1 MNVKTSEAEFR
12 ACGQTSAATFRA
24 CGPKLGLSP
33 LSPLKRMRFLSFLLL
48 GMLLFALAEV
58 NEAQAAAPILQVQG
72 AIANV
77 TSGNLTV
84 TLPAHATDDILILGV
99 EAWVPNT
106 ALSAVD
112 IPTPSN
118 WTKLGSVQQP
128 VGTADGWIAYFWL
141 RATSNAMVNPVVTA
155 GAGWDTG
162 NDTSF
167 AGRAYTISGAIP
179 TGNPY
184 DAAVISAALTAANG
198 QMPAV
203 TVSGTERMV
212 VQFMNSNDNN
222 AAGTAPSGWTAGA
235 AATNNNGTDAG
246 FQTFRQDNVSANTN
260 VTASAVAVPAQG
272 AYAFMG
278 ISFKPPTATVATLGT
293 QTANMTVGATNQY
306 VGGQFT
312 ISTTGGT
319 NITAITVTESGTIDA
334 SANLN
339 NIKLYT
345 ENDITSPFDCASET
359 LSSPSAPTEAQ
370 FGATDTNGFSA
381 ANSTSAFTGTVAIT
395 PTATQCVYVVLD
407 VGAGAAGGQTI
418 EISINAST
426 DVTSSVA
433 NIGGTF
439 PVAIAGTTTIVSTS
453 VSSFN
458 GCEFASCTP
467 VATPLTYAALYTKL
481 AGTAFTLYGVALN
494 TDGTLASTFGGSV
507 TVDLLANT
515 NTGVSLGAN
524 NCPTSQTATI
534 ALGSTTFSAGR
545 AAIGSI
551 TVNTA
556 YRDVRM
562 RFTCSAA
569 VCGSVI
575 TQCSSNNFAV
585 RPTAFTGF
593 SSTNANN
600 TGSTGTP
607 LLKTGANFNLTVD
620 SVAGYNGTPSID
632 NTKVVGSPTAG
643 TIGGSF
649 GAAAVGT
656 GQATGTTF
664 FYSEVGN
671 FGLNLNTIYDSSF
684 TSVDQSGDCTA
695 DFSNTLV
702 GGKYGCSFGSPA
714 IALASGFGRF
724 TPDNFS
730 VSLNAPAFGTT
741 CGTFSYV
748 GQAFSYTTAPVMTV
762 TARNGTSNELTN
774 VTTTN
779 YAGSYMKITNTSLTP
794 SGQAARY
801 TRFDALGGGITPTLD
816 TAVLPATTADPTIGT
831 FTSGVG
837 TLTFGSGSGL
847 GFTRSTTT
855 PSAPFNADIALVINV
870 IDSDGVAASNPVNPV
885 SFGAATAGNG
895 IAFGGGKDTRFGR
908 LRLQNAHGS
917 ELLNLRIPMTAQYW
931 NGSAFVTNLNDNCT
945 SIAAANIKLQNYQP
959 AGFPVNMPQA
969 NVVTGGAF
977 VNGVGSLR
985 LNKPDPA
992 VKGSVDVCVD
1002 IGADNSTTCV
1012 ATTPATRSYLQGAWT
1027 GTDYDDDPAARATFG
1042 VYKGRDEFIYL
1053 RESY

>member
-278 ISFKPPTATVATLGT
+278 ISFKPPTA
-293 QTANMTVGATNQY
+293 
-306 VGGQFT
+306 
-312 ISTTGGT
+312 
-319 NITAITVTESGTIDA
+319 
-334 SANLN
+334 
-339 NIKLYT
+339 
-345 ENDITSPFDCASET
+345 
-359 LSSPSAPTEAQ
+359 
-370 FGATDTNGFSA
+370 
-381 ANSTSAFTGTVAIT
+381 
-395 PTATQCVYVVLD
+395 
-407 VGAGAAGGQTI
+407 
-418 EISINAST
+418 
-426 DVTSSVA
+426 
-433 NIGGTF
+433 
-439 PVAIAGTTTIVSTS
+439 VSTS

-458 GCEFASCTP
+458 GCESASCTL

-632 NTKVVGSPTAG
+632 NTKVVGSPAAG
-643 TIGGSF
+643 AIGGGF
-649 GAAAVGT
+649 GAALVGT
-656 GQATGTTF
+656 GTATGASF

-671 FGLNLNTIYDSSF
+671 FGLSLNAIYDSSF
-684 TSVDQSGDCTA
+684 TSVDQPGDCTA
-695 DFSNTLV
+695 DFLNTLV

-724 TPDNFS
+724 TPDNFN
-730 VSLNAPAFGTT
+730 VSLNAPVFGTT
-741 CGTFSYV
+741 CGTFGYV

-762 TARNGTSNELTN
+762 TARNGTSNGLTN
-774 VTTTN
+774 ATTTN
-779 YAGSYMKITNTSLTP
+779 YAGVYMKFSNAVGTSLN
-794 SGQAARY
+794 QAPYNTQGGRY
-801 TRFDALGGGITPTLD
+801 SRFDALGGGITPTLD
-816 TAVLPATTADPTIGT
+816 TAVLPETTADPTIGT

-855 PSAPFNADIALVINV
+855 PSAQFNADIALAINV
-870 IDSDGVAASNPVNPV
+870 IDSDGVAASNPV

-917 ELLNLRIPMTAQYW
+917 ELLALPIQMTVQYW
-931 NGSAFVTNLNDNCT
+931 NGSAFVTNVADNCT

-959 AGFPVNMPQA
+959 VGFSGNMSQA
-969 NVVTGGAF
+969 NVVVGGAF
-977 VNGVGSLR
+977 INGVGSLR

-1002 IGADNSTTCV
+1002 IGADTPTLCV
-1012 ATTPATRSYLQGAWT
+1012 ATTPDSKSYLQGAWT
-1027 GTDYDDDPAARATFG
+1027 GTAYDDDPAARATFG
-1042 VYKGRDEFIYL
+1042 VYKGRDDFIYL